1 MRRIFHSFLVL
12 ALLASA
18 ACSDAYDDSELRKS
32 INSLEQRVAA
42 LETVMKAYEN
52 NLFIKTVETTQDGY
66 IITFSDGSKAT
77 IINGKGSADND
88 GTHIESITIG
98 ENEVTFV
105 LSDGQS
111 FSIPLYSALS
121 IAFEADDLVVM
132 APDATRDLRY
142 TIRSVSP
149 AIEIEAIGSGD
160 IRAKVVR
167 DEKSDLTGVVRI
179 TTGAAIDEYSKVVV
193 LVSNGEKVVMKS
205 ISFEQAGLQVAD
217 NTQKEIPAE
226 GGELLLEFF
235 SNVPCKAT
243 IPDQARAWITAK
255 ETRAMEKQTLRYAVA
270 GNTGAARSADI
281 VVKAA
286 EGDLSVTFT
295 VSQPAGAEY
304 TLQIEREALIAFYNA
319 TDGDNWKNNT
329 NWCSSKPVSEW
340 YGVEGTGGVTALS
353 LFGNNLTGYIP
364 EEFCN
369 LLNIVRVELRENN
382 LSGTIPAGFE
392 KLEKLAQFQLDAS
405 NFSDVSPLFNL
416 PNIWLLSLTL
426 PGDKIP
432 AEIGNLLTLKELYLY
447 GERIKGSIPDE
458 IGNLVNLE
466 WLTIFAPQLTG
477 QIPGSIGNC
486 TNLKNLELSECS
498 LTGSIPEELGNCSKL
513 DYLNLSKNDLA
524 GNIPEALARLA
535 NLREIH
541 LDNNRLSGSLP
552 SALGSSA
559 TLEYLY
565 VFYNQLSG
573 DIPASVQQNEE
584 LWKYCWA
591 YILEG
596 NNFNS
601 DSYQVEGPDFQVTDL
616 NGSSINSAQTYAK
629 NRYTVLWQFSPYFS
643 DFAGVD
649 ALISV
654 YNNYKDKGVDII
666 GYCNVSTDMG
676 LADTET
682 SVKDFVKSRHIPWHT
697 VLWTQHGNWL
707 LKPKVGFLSYSVYYP
722 FHSYPATTVID
733 RNGKMAFYSF
743 ALPGQ
748 ESELATFLAKNI
760 DGAGSDLYESA
771 DYSKD
776 GEVTVLQ
783 RATAGKGIDLVLMGD
798 GYSDR
803 QIAAGEY
810 AEAMNFAAE
819 KLFTEEPYKSFR
831 NLFNVYAVT
840 AVSKNEGFTEYGQ
853 TALGGYFGD
862 GTLVG
867 GKDGTCFSYAQKAIS
882 ASRMDDALIVVMM
895 NSANYAGTCYMYN
908 PTSATDYGSGVSVA
922 YFPTGSDATMF
933 EQLLHHEACGHG
945 FAKLDDEYAYK
956 FMGEAPASYI
966 AERRTMEPRGWWK
979 NIDFTGDPSRVK
991 WHAFLTDPRYAYDGL
1006 GVFEGGSTYWAGVWR
1021 PTENSIMH
1029 HNTGGFN
1036 APSREAI
1043 YYRIHK
1049 LAHGDGWVY
1058 NYEDF
1063 AAYDAVNRKAA
1074 AAEGVPYRITA
1085 TPPAGFEPLHAPVV
1099 VGRSWREAMNA
1110 AR

>member
-1 MRRIFHSFLVL
+1 MQRILHSFLVL
-12 ALLASA
+12 AFLASA
-18 ACSDAYDDSELRKS
+18 ACSDAYDDGELRKS

-42 LETVMKAYEN
+42 LETVVKAYEN

-66 IITFSDGSKAT
+66 VITFSDGSKAT

-88 GTHIESITIG
+88 GTHIKSITIG

-105 LSDGQS
+105 LSDGRS

-132 APDATRDLRY
+132 APDAIRDLRY

-270 GNTGAARSADI
+270 GNTGAARNADI

-340 YGVEGTGGVTALS
+340 YGVLTDGNGHVTTLS
-353 LFGNNLTGYIP
+353 LAN
-364 EEFCN
+364 
-369 LLNIVRVELRENN
+369 NN
-382 LSGTIPAGFE
+382 LSG
-392 KLEKLAQFQLDAS
+392 S
-405 NFSDVSPLFNL
+405 
-416 PNIWLLSLTL
+416 
-426 PGDKIP
+426 IP
-432 AEIGNLLTLKELYLY
+432 AEIGNLSMLNVIHLFENLGVCGPLPASIGRLTYLVELNLSQV
-447 GERIKGSIPDE
+447 GITSIPAE
-458 IGNLVNLE
+458 IGNLENLDIFVVNTVTEKLDRIPPE
-466 WLTIFAPQLTG
+466 LGKCKKLRWLDL
-477 QIPGSIGNC
+477 GSCN
-486 TNLKNLELSECS
+486 
-498 LTGSIPEELGNCSKL
+498 LTGSIPAELAECENLIMCNLCRNSLTGTIPEEFGNLKNLVELGV
-513 DYLNLSKNDLA
+513 
-524 GNIPEALARLA
+524 
-535 NLREIH
+535 RE
-541 LDNNRLSGSLP
+541 NRLSGKIPESIMNLKCWQYAWAEIILYNQFDLTGLSIPAPDFTVTDIDGLTIDSSVEYARNKYTILYQWGSQEAQDSFAALATLYNRYREKGVEIIGWTWEDSALIRSFNLPWRNFQTATDYNHFYEVPTFSKWYYP
-552 SALGSSA
+552 SAYLGLPTFVVVDSDRKVVYSNLIDNF
-559 TLEYLY
+559 TLE
-565 VFYNQLSG
+565 
-573 DIPASVQQNEE
+573 
-584 LWKYCWA
+584 
-591 YILEG
+591 
-596 NNFNS
+596 
-601 DSYQVEGPDFQVTDL
+601 
-616 NGSSINSAQTYAK
+616 
-629 NRYTVLWQFSPYFS
+629 
-643 DFAGVD
+643 
-649 ALISV
+649 
-654 YNNYKDKGVDII
+654 
-666 GYCNVSTDMG
+666 
-676 LADTET
+676 
-682 SVKDFVKSRHIPWHT
+682 
-697 VLWTQHGNWL
+697 
-707 LKPKVGFLSYSVYYP
+707 
-722 FHSYPATTVID
+722 
-733 RNGKMAFYSF
+733 
-743 ALPGQ
+743 
-748 ESELATFLAKNI
+748 TFLAKNI

-810 AEAMNFAAE
+810 GEAMNFAAE